1 MRGRTD
7 ASRFE
12 FSATLLILGPIMN
25 PNLLAIFGTLAL
37 LTRFGHTLHIM
48 GAVRARSVAAVA
60 ARSLIGTACLVLL
73 TFIIGRLC
81 LHLWDDPSGQQ
92 TMTIARYFASP
103 GAFLCVV
110 SLALL
115 PASLIGGA
123 TAERARVRGLL
134 LITIIVTLIV
144 GPALTWLGMK
154 IAGSIEGE
162 APSFG
167 LLWPLIV
174 AHVVAATSGLALARA
189 IGPRVGKYNRDGS
202 ANFIPAHSLPTMIS
216 GDLLLMIGLP
226 MLAAAL
232 GDQPASRMVN
242 ALLAAS
248 AATLMTV
255 VISTIRVGR
264 FDIMQPWS
272 AVIAGTVCG
281 SVTAAEG
288 PLLAIGL
295 GGLVGLILPISS
307 VKMDLRLHVDETSG
321 LALPHL
327 IGGAIGALGAA
338 AAPYFASMPP
348 ARPLWVAIA
357 AMATAIIVIVVVSI
371 LATTM
376 LALLLRGLGWLRVD
390 EQVEQE
396 GLDLGQ
402 HDINAYPDFQQ
413 TMIKSY
419 HLRQ

>member
-1 MRGRTD
+1 M
-7 ASRFE
+7 S
-12 FSATLLILGPIMN
+12 PH
-25 PNLLAIFGTLAL
+25 LLAVLGTLAL

-73 TFIIGRLC
+73 TFLVGRTC
-81 LHLWDDPSGQQ
+81 AHFFDDPTSPGGSLV
-92 TMTIARYFASP
+92 TSYFVSP
-103 GAFLCVV
+103 GAFLAIL
-110 SLALL
+110 SLAML

-134 LITIIVTLIV
+134 LITLAVTFVIAPLLAWT
-144 GPALTWLGMK
+144 GLK
-154 IAGSIEGE
+154 IAGEIEGD
-162 APSFG
+162 APSIG
-167 LLWPLIV
+167 LLGPLIV
-174 AHVVAATSGLALARA
+174 AHLVAATSGLALARA

-202 ANFIPAHSLPTMIS
+202 ANFIPAHNLPLMLT
-216 GDLLLMIGLP
+216 GDLLLLIGLP

-232 GDQPASRMVN
+232 GDQPGSRVVN
-242 ALLAAS
+242 SLLAAS
-248 AATLMTV
+248 AATLATV
-255 VISTIRVGR
+255 IVSTVRVGR

-272 AVIAGTVCG
+272 AVIAGVVCG
-281 SVTAAEG
+281 SLSAAEA

-295 GGLVGLILPISS
+295 GTVVGLLLPVLS
-307 VKMDLRLHVDETSG
+307 VKIDLRLHVDETSG
-321 LALPHL
+321 LAVPHL
-327 IGGAIGALGAA
+327 LGATLGALGAA
-338 AAPYFASMPP
+338 TAPYFGSAEPP
-348 ARPLWVAIA
+348 YPLWRALVAMLA
-357 AMATAIIVIVVVSI
+357 AIIVILVVSV
-371 LATTM
+371 LATTL
-376 LALLLRGLGWLRVD
+376 LALTLKRLGWLRVD

>member
-1 MRGRTD
+1 MD
-7 ASRFE
+7 
-12 FSATLLILGPIMN
+12 
-25 PNLLAIFGTLAL
+25 PNLFAVLGTLAL

-73 TFIIGRLC
+73 TFVAGQAC
-81 LHLWDDPSGQQ
+81 VKVFNDPLSAGGNV
-92 TMTIARYFASP
+92 IARYFVSP
-103 GAFLCVV
+103 GAFLCIV

-134 LITIIVTLIV
+134 LITIVITFLIAPLLAWAGYHLV
-144 GPALTWLGMK
+144 GE
-154 IAGSIEGE
+154 IEGN
-162 APSFG
+162 APSIG
-167 LLWPLIV
+167 LLGPLIIS
-174 AHVVAATSGLALARA
+174 HLVAATSGLALARA

-202 ANFIPAHSLPTMIS
+202 ANFIPAHSLPTMIT
-216 GDLLLMIGLP
+216 GDLLLLIGLP

-232 GDQPASRMVN
+232 GDQPASRVVN
-242 ALLAAS
+242 SLLAAS
-248 AATLMTV
+248 AATLVTV
-255 VISTIRVGR
+255 IVSTVRVGR

-272 AVIAGTVCG
+272 AVIAGSVCG
-281 SVTAAEG
+281 SLSAAES

-295 GGLVGLILPISS
+295 GGIVGALLPTFA

-321 LALPHL
+321 LAVPHL
-327 IGGAIGALGAA
+327 LGAA
-338 AAPYFASMPP
+338 LGSLGAATAPYFGASLPP
-348 ARPLWVAIA
+348 YPMWRAVA
-357 AMATAIIVIVVVSI
+357 AMSASVATIVLVSI
-371 LATTM
+371 VATTL
-376 LALLLRGLGWLRVD
+376 LALLLKRLGWLRVD
-390 EQVEQE
+390 EQTEQE
-396 GLDLGQ
+396 GLDLAQ